1 MADREMTSQEAIE
14 ILCGIRACF
23 NFFNVYD
30 EPKYVALTKA
40 IFALKA
46 EPKHA
51 YAIVDEDGNMK
62 CSNGES
68 GNCFDNYCGHCGA
81 KLIGERKESDIYCDR
96 NLCAQNEYNGIGCNE
111 CQQMRKDEVK
121 E

>member
-1 MADREMTSQEAIE
+1 MTINLIDARRGLHNKCLELFADKKIAEQIYRY
-14 ILCGIRACF
+14 LCDGVEDC
-23 NFFNVYD
+23 
-30 EPKYVALTKA
+30 EE
-40 IFALKA
+40 A

-62 CSNGES
+62 CSNCES